1 MIFGASLHYRRSRY
15 HAFKFDGERSS
26 ALEMAHGRLVLMS
39 AFFVLFYS
47 VLAIR
52 AFDLSVIQA
61 LPHDLDMGAVQGHLE
76 AQAQFSGDVL
86 VPPHMLRADITDRN
100 GVLLATTLKTASLYA
115 DTHLIS
121 DAKAT

>member
-39 AFFVLFYS
+39 AFFMLFYS

-61 LPHDLDMGAVQGHLE
+61 LPHDPNVGMEQVGHKLRLSFLE
-76 AQAQFSGDVL
+76 MYCFL
-86 VPPHMLRADITDRN
+86 PI
-100 GVLLATTLKTASLYA
+100 
-115 DTHLIS
+115 
-121 DAKAT
+121 